1 MKASMFKY
9 KTQLYEINHLLET
22 AHIQKA
28 MEDGTYKPE
37 PGLKFGI
44 KERGHARYITS
55 AATADKAVNHITCDE
70 YLTPLLQK
78 YLQYDNS
85 SSQVGKG
92 VAFHRHRFEIQLR
105 NTMSGRAPMKVTSD
119 SRTSPATTTTLCM
132 KSHWPSSASIL
143 RGKSKTRKNWRMLWT
158 NCGWHSALLNWMFHV
173 SQMRKSRKCTMKRCV
188 QRSMLAFHHPP

>member
-9 KTQLYEINHLLET
+9 KTQLYEINHLIET

-85 SSQVGKG
+85 SSQVGKALPFIG
-92 VAFHRHRFEIQLR
+92 TALKSSCE
-105 NTMSGRAPMKVTSD
+105 NTMSGRAPMKVASA
-119 SRTSPATTTTLCM
+119 SRTSPATMTTLYM
-132 KSHWPSSASIL
+132 KSHWRSSASTL
-143 RGKSKTRKNWRMLWT
+143 HGKSKTRKNWRMLWT
-158 NCGWHSALLNWMFHV
+158 NCGWHSALLNWMLLV
-173 SQMRKSRKCTMKRCV
+173 SQMRKSRKCTMKRCA
-188 QRSMLAFHHPP
+188 QRSMLAFQHPP

>member
-9 KTQLYEINHLLET
+9 KTQLYEINHLIET

-37 PGLKFGI
+37 PGLKFSI

-78 YLQYDNS
+78 SRAERWKTLRLVS
-85 SSQVGKG
+85 V
-92 VAFHRHRFEIQLR
+92 VAKYTKEKLNF
-105 NTMSGRAPMKVTSD
+105 
-119 SRTSPATTTTLCM
+119 
-132 KSHWPSSASIL
+132 
-143 RGKSKTRKNWRMLWT
+143 WRI
-158 NCGWHSALLNWMFHV
+158 
-173 SQMRKSRKCTMKRCV
+173 
-188 QRSMLAFHHPP
+188 